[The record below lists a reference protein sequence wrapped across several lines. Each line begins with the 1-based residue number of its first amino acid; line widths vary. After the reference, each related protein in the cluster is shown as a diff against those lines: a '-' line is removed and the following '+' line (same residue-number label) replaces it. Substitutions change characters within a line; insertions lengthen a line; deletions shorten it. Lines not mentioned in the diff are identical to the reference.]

1 MSLTPSGKGVLAGQE
16 LLALSDHVFAWEV
29 PMRNDWPVPVR
40 LLKIAFLLAWSAST
54 AAFARSMVAQPN
66 ASGIASAVAS
76 ERGAAQGG
84 GSAGPAAQLTPAVDQ
99 NQALYLVRATLLT
112 LNDANRSGNY
122 TVLRDLAAPDF
133 QAKNTAADLALHF
146 ADLRN
151 RKLDLY
157 AVATLAPQFSPAP
170 AVDGNRRLHLTG
182 FFPTRPL
189 QINFDLTFQVVN
201 GQWRLLAISVATPKA
216 PATQSKANST
226 PRPFYGVRI
235 LSGTAGVR
243 W

>member
-1 MSLTPSGKGVLAGQE
+1 MCHGVPSISGRCLAVALLLASLTAGGLAQ
-16 LLALSDHVFAWEV
+16 
-29 PMRNDWPVPVR
+29 
-40 LLKIAFLLAWSAST
+40 
-54 AAFARSMVAQPN
+54 AAPP
-66 ASGIASAVAS
+66 ASAPKPSATPQQ
-76 ERGAAQGG
+76 AAGGQGKQ
-84 GSAGPAAQLTPAVDQ
+84 AEQNLVFDALFLT
-99 NQALYLVRATLLT
+99 RATLLT

-133 QAKNTAADLALHF
+133 QAQNTAADLAMHF
-146 ADLRN
+146 ADLRS
-151 RKLDLY
+151 RKIDLF
-157 AVATLAPQFSPAP
+157 AVAELAPQFSPAP
-170 AVDGNRRLHLTG
+170 AVDANRRLHITG

-189 QINFDLTFQVVN
+189 QINFDLIFQVVN

-216 PATQSKANST
+216 AAPQSKVNSAA

>member
-1 MSLTPSGKGVLAGQE
+1 MMCNGARSIRGRCLVIAL
-16 LLALSDHVFAWEV
+16 LLACITAG
-29 PMRNDWPVPVR
+29 
-40 LLKIAFLLAWSAST
+40 ALAQT
-54 AAFARSMVAQPN
+54 APA
-66 ASGIASAVAS
+66 ASGAKPSPTPQQ
-76 ERGAAQGG
+76 AAGG
-84 GSAGPAAQLTPAVDQ
+84 QTKPADQ
-99 NQALYLVRATLLT
+99 SLVFDALFLVRATLLT

-133 QAKNTAADLALHF
+133 QAQNTAADLALHF

-151 RKLDLY
+151 RKVDLF
-157 AVATLAPQFSPAP
+157 AVAELAPKFATPPS
-170 AVDGNRRLHLTG
+170 VDANRRLHLTG

-201 GQWRLLAISVATPKA
+201 GQWRLLAIAVATPKA
-216 PATQSKANST
+216 PATQSKVNSPA

>member
-1 MSLTPSGKGVLAGQE
+1 MVEDRRFTVIRDWLTSMRRRLLVMALVVALGATAGAFAQGVTPPATPSAKPSPTPHQDAAAGQ
-16 LLALSDHVFAWEV
+16 
-29 PMRNDWPVPVR
+29 P
-40 LLKIAFLLAWSAST
+40 K
-54 AAFARSMVAQPN
+54 
-66 ASGIASAVAS
+66 
-76 ERGAAQGG
+76 
-84 GSAGPAAQLTPAVDQ
+84 PAAQPLVFD
-99 NQALYLVRATLLT
+99 ALFLARATLLT

-133 QAKNTAADLALHF
+133 QAQNTAADLALHF
-146 ADLRN
+146 SDLRN
-151 RKLDLY
+151 RKVDLF

-170 AVDGNRRLHLTG
+170 ALDANRRLHLTG

-201 GQWRLLAISVATPKA
+201 GQWRLLAISVATPPA
-216 PATQSKANST
+216 RATQSRVNPA
-226 PRPFYGVRI
+226 PQHGVRPFYGIRI

>member
-133 QAKNTAADLALHF
+133 QAKNTAADLAQIF
-146 ADLRN
+146 TDLRRRN
-151 RKLDLY
+151 FDLF
-157 AVATLAPQFSPAP
+157 AVTLLAPQFAIPPARD
-170 AVDGNRRLHLTG
+170 ANGRLRLTG
-182 FFPTRPL
+182 SFPTRPL
-189 QINFDLTFQVVN
+189 QITFDLTFQTV
-201 GQWRLLAISVATPKA
+201 GGEWRLFAISVATP
-216 PATQSKANST
+216 PATQT
-226 PRPFYGVRI
+226 
-235 LSGTAGVR
+235 
-243 W
+243 

>member
-1 MSLTPSGKGVLAGQE
+1 MIRDWLRPILRPLLAIALVLAWGATGGALAQGVKPPAASNAKPSPTPSPEASGGQ
-16 LLALSDHVFAWEV
+16 AKQA
-29 PMRNDWPVPVR
+29 
-40 LLKIAFLLAWSAST
+40 
-54 AAFARSMVAQPN
+54 AQPL
-66 ASGIASAVAS
+66 VF
-76 ERGAAQGG
+76 
-84 GSAGPAAQLTPAVDQ
+84 D
-99 NQALYLVRATLLT
+99 ALFLVRATLLT

-133 QAKNTAADLALHF
+133 QARNTAADLALHF

-157 AVATLAPQFSPAP
+157 AVATLAPEFSPAP
-170 AVDGNRRLHLTG
+170 AVDANRRLHLAG

-201 GQWRLLAISVATPKA
+201 GQWRLLAISVATPQA
-216 PATQSKANST
+216 PATQSRAN
-226 PRPFYGVRI
+226 PAPPQHALKPFYGVRI